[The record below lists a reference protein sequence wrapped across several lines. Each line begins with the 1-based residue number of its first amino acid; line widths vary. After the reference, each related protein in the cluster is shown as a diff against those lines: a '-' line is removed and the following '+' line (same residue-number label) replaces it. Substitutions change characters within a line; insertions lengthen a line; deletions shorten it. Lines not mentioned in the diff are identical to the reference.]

1 MEPDVWPLNPVSA
14 AALVMRVIDDIDGM
28 TDEQRDELLGDLL
41 SVTWGAIWA
50 QNQ

>member
-1 MEPDVWPLNPVSA
+1 MEPDIWPLNPVSA
-14 AALVMRVIDDIDGM
+14 AALVTRVIDDVDH
-28 TDEQRDELLGDLL
+28 TAEEERDELLSDLL

>member
-1 MEPDVWPLNPVSA
+1 MEPDVWPLTPISA
-14 AALVMRVIDDIDGM
+14 AALVARVVDDIDEM

-41 SVTWGAIWA
+41 SVAWGEFWA